1 MNTISIL
8 TFIVATSAVAI
19 FTYRIVHRMKKSDN
33 ATEEYFTGQLTGA
46 NFIKH
51 KT

>member
-19 FTYRIVHRMKKSDN
+19 ITYRIVHRMKKSDN